1 MDFAQAL
8 IKARFYC
15 AQQER
20 SRFEIKRKLA
30 QWGLDH
36 GDFEA
41 IIISLEKEDFLS
53 ELRFAEI
60 FAKSKM
66 NQKRWG
72 RMKIREELI
81 KHQLGHT
88 VIEDALTR
96 LDETK
101 IRSNLAHLA
110 KNKQEELER
119 RSTDYQDE
127 KLKRFLYSKG
137 YEAELIIDFLKQ
149 K

>member
-1 MDFAQAL
+1 MDFAEAL

-30 QWGLDH
+30 QWGLDPH
-36 GDFEA
+36 DFEA
-41 IIISLEKEDFLS
+41 VIAALEKEDFFS
-53 ELRFAEI
+53 EVRFAEL
-60 FAKSKM
+60 FALSKM

-72 RMKIREELI
+72 RIKIREELI
-81 KHQLGHT
+81 KHQLGHA
-88 VIEDALTR
+88 VIEDALAK

-110 KNKQEELER
+110 YKKQEELKR
-119 RSTDYQDE
+119 RNAEHTNE

-137 YEAELIIDFLKQ
+137 YEAELIIDFLSNE
-149 K
+149 

>member
-36 GDFEA
+36 SDFDRMIVA
-41 IIISLEKEDFLS
+41 LEEEDFFS
-53 ELRFAEI
+53 EQRFAEI
-60 FAKSKM
+60 FARSKM

-72 RMKIREELI
+72 RIKIREELI
-81 KHQLGHT
+81 KHQLGHS

-110 KNKQEELER
+110 RQKQDELESR
-119 RSTDYQDE
+119 NTEHKDE

-137 YEAELIIDFLKQ
+137 YEAELIIDFLQQ